1 MMSITGRQL
10 ILYRAGSILYL
21 AQRVRN
27 VPGSLRDMIIRQVRE
42 SETRRKN
49 AMISANSCCLCPRM
63 CGADRRKE
71 TGYCGCGRRVKVAR
85 AALHFWEEPCIS
97 GSRGSGTVFFSGCP
111 LGCVYCQNHEI
122 SRGCKGKE
130 ISVERLAEVFLELQ
144 EAGAHNINLV
154 TATPYVHEVC
164 RALDTARAAMH
175 IPVVYNCGGY
185 ERVETIR
192 ALDGYVDVYLPD
204 IKYMNAELGGRYS
217 GTRDYFE
224 AASAAVTEMI
234 AQTDGL
240 LFDDEGLI
248 QRGVIA
254 RHLVLPGA
262 KNDSI
267 EILRWMS
274 DHLPK
279 EKYKL
284 SLMSQYTPPPG
295 LEKFPEIN
303 RRVTSLEYDAVVRE
317 AVRLGITDGY
327 MQQRSSASA
336 AFTPPFDMTGV

>member
-1 MMSITGRQL
+1 
-10 ILYRAGSILYL
+10 
-21 AQRVRN
+21 
-27 VPGSLRDMIIRQVRE
+27 
-42 SETRRKN
+42 
-49 AMISANSCCLCPRM
+49 M
-63 CGADRRKE
+63 CGADRRTE
-71 TGYCGCGRRVKVAR
+71 TGYCGCGSSVKVAR

-111 LGCVYCQNHEI
+111 LGCVYCQNHDI
-122 SRGCKGKE
+122 SRGGKGKE
-130 ISVERLAEVFLELQ
+130 ISTERLAEVFLELQ
-144 EAGAHNINLV
+144 EAGAYNINLV
-154 TATPYVHEVC
+154 TATPYVHEV
-164 RALDTARAAMH
+164 RHALDIARPELR

-185 ERVETIR
+185 ERAETIR
-192 ALDGYVDVYLPD
+192 ELGGYVDVYLPD
-204 IKYMNAELGGRYS
+204 IKYMSAELAGRYS
-217 GTRDYFE
+217 GVPDYFD
-224 AASAAVTEMI
+224 AASAAVAEMI

-240 LFDDEGLI
+240 LFDDGGLM
-248 QRGVIA
+248 QRGVIV

-295 LEKFPEIN
+295 LAGYAEIN

-317 AVRLGITDGY
+317 AVRLGLTDGY

>member
-1 MMSITGRQL
+1 MNMLSINPCT
-10 ILYRAGSILYL
+10 
-21 AQRVRN
+21 
-27 VPGSLRDMIIRQVRE
+27 
-42 SETRRKN
+42 
-49 AMISANSCCLCPRM
+49 LCPRQ
-63 CGADRRKE
+63 CGADRE
-71 TGYCGCGRRVKVAR
+71 TNIGYCGCRKAVKAAR

-122 SRGCKGKE
+122 SRGHKGKE
-130 ISVERLAEVFLELQ
+130 ISTQRLAQVFLELQ
-144 EAGAHNINLV
+144 EQGAHNINLV
-154 TATPYVHEVC
+154 SATPYVPHIME
-164 RALDTARAAMH
+164 ALRLARPALN

-204 IKYMNAELGGRYS
+204 IKYMSAELAVRYS
-217 GTRDYFE
+217 GAPDYFD
-224 AASAAVTEMI
+224 AASAAVIEMI

-240 LFDDEGLI
+240 LFDDEGLMR
-248 QRGVIA
+248 RGVIV

-279 EKYKL
+279 GKYKL

-295 LEKFPEIN
+295 LDGFPEIN
-303 RRVTSLEYDAVVRE
+303 RRVTSLEYDTVVRE